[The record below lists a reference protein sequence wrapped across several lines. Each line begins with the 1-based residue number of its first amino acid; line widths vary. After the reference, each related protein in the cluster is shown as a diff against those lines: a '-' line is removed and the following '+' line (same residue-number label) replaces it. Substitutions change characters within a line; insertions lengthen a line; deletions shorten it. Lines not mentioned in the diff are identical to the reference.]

1 MKRYL
6 FYHTALWI
14 LCLFTACTEVAN
26 EVDYPSI
33 GSSTGTEGE
42 SESRITASVTLSE
55 TNRLDAQLEAA
66 LGAEQKYLVQDLTI
80 SGTFY
85 GVDVETLHQ
94 LNQLDCLDLSNTVFS
109 GADQSNYRFAVK
121 NSYAGDYRS
130 GTLSDNCL
138 GYFFFYGM
146 ETITQIILPNTLT
159 QMNGESLAGTSIQEI
174 QIPATVTT
182 IKGDPFYSCKQLKVL
197 RIPST
202 VSSVDSYGSFARDC
216 TSLASLFWET
226 SASISFG
233 KPNNN
238 CVLYLVGDGANASV
252 DNNEWQSI
260 VRDGQMDELKLIHSD
275 NYWSGN
281 KGSFYN
287 EYEYKAKKASLS
299 MYFHRRETSI
309 DGASSGWRT
318 IVIPFDVDS
327 IFSDQRGL
335 LAPFG
340 SEVEGAKPF
349 WLRELTAE
357 GFVNATSIKANKPY
371 IMALPNNP
379 NYSDEYNIEGLITFT
394 AENATIGVTPVPLP
408 AAEGPDFDLQPT
420 YEYVVHSRDVFA
432 LNYNYD
438 IRNVPYGSV
447 FANMSADIYPFEA
460 YAKPKSGSSL
470 TEVASAF
477 TIGSST
483 STRTFKTNGVKRVP
497 LPDDM

>member
-6 FYHTALWI
+6 FYHTALWMI
-14 LCLFTACTEVAN
+14 CLFTACTEVAN

-42 SESRITASVTLSE
+42 SEGRITALVTLSE

-66 LGAEQKYLVQDLTI
+66 LGADKKYLVQDLTV

-94 LNQLDCLDLSNTVFS
+94 LNQLESVDMSNAVFS
-109 GADQSNYRFAVK
+109 GADQSYYEFALK
-121 NSYAGDYRS
+121 NSYEGDSRS
-130 GTLSDNCL
+130 GYLSDNCL
-138 GYFFFYGM
+138 GEFFFFDM
-146 ETITQIILPNTLT
+146 ETITHIILPNTLT
-159 QMNGESLAGTSIQEI
+159 QMNGESLKGTSIQEI
-174 QIPATVTT
+174 QIPSTVTT

-202 VSSVDSYGSFARDC
+202 VISVDEYWAFVRDC
-216 TSLASLFWET
+216 ERLAALIWET
-226 SASISFG
+226 SADIDFG
-233 KPNNN
+233 KPNYN
-238 CVLYLVGDGANASV
+238 CVLYLVGDGVNASIA
-252 DNNEWQSI
+252 NPGWWSI
-260 VRDGQMDELKLIHSD
+260 VRDGQMEELNLSHSGD
-275 NYWSGN
+275 MSSY
-281 KGSFYN
+281 YN
-287 EYEYKAKKASLS
+287 PYEYVAKQASLP

-309 DGASSGWRT
+309 DGTSSGWRT
-318 IVIPFDVDS
+318 IVIPFDVDKVIS
-327 IFSDQRGL
+327 EQRGL

-340 SEVEGAKPF
+340 SDVEGAKPF
-349 WLRELTAE
+349 WLRELTAD

-379 NYSDEYNIEGLITFT
+379 IYPEEYNIEGLITFT

-408 AAEGPDFDLQPT
+408 AVEGPDFDLQPT
-420 YEYVVHSRDVFA
+420 YDYVAHSRDVFA
-432 LNYNYD
+432 LNYNYE

-460 YAKPKSGSSL
+460 YARSKSGFIL

-477 TIGSST
+477 TIGPST
-483 STRTFKTNGVKRVP
+483 TTRTVKMNGVKRPP

>member
-26 EVDYPSI
+26 EMDYPSI

-94 LNQLDCLDLSNTVFS
+94 LNQLECLDLSNTVFS
-109 GADQSNYRFAVK
+109 GADQRNYRFAVK

-130 GTLSDNCL
+130 GNLSDNCL
-138 GYFFFYGM
+138 GEYFFFDM

-159 QMNGESLAGTSIQEI
+159 QMNDKSLKGTSIQEI

-182 IKGDPFYSCKQLKVL
+182 IQGDPFYSCKQLKVL

-202 VSSVDSYGSFARDC
+202 VISVGNYWAFVRDC
-216 TSLASLFWET
+216 TSLAALYWET
-226 SASISFG
+226 SASINFI

-238 CVLYLVGDGANASV
+238 CVLFLVGEGVNASIAN
-252 DNNEWQSI
+252 DSWQSI
-260 VRDGQMDELKLIHSD
+260 VRDGQIDDLNLFHSEIP
-275 NYWSGN
+275 WSVY
-281 KGSFYN
+281 YN
-287 EYEYKAKKASLS
+287 GYEYKAKRVTLS
-299 MYFHRRETSI
+299 MSFHERQTAI

-327 IFSDQRGL
+327 VFSDQRGL

-340 SEVEGAKPF
+340 SNVEGAKPF
-349 WLRELTAE
+349 WLRELTAD

-379 NYSDEYNIEGLITFT
+379 NYLEEYNIAGLIHFT
-394 AENATIGVTPVPLP
+394 AENVTMGVTPDSLP
-408 AAEGPDFDLQPT
+408 AVEGPDFDLQPT
-420 YEYVVHSRDVFA
+420 YEYVVHSRNVFA
-432 LNYNYD
+432 LNYNYE
-438 IRNVPYGSV
+438 IRNLPYGSV

-460 YAKPKSGSSL
+460 YAKPKSGSNL

-483 STRTFKTNGVKRVP
+483 STRMVKTNGVKRVP